1 MSNMMLYFHCQ
12 ERKSIILH
20 VQAIFS
26 RQRPNFFT
34 PWSNKPST
42 FFNHKLSTQPNMKSI
57 RPLLLTCSSFLL
69 FACGGNP
76 SSPVHT
82 EMPPPAYTPAATMQ
96 SFPGVRAN
104 YTIRNTASGF
114 AVSETATSKITMID
128 SGITSLQ
135 FADVS
140 VNLQI
145 AKKVSTISATN
156 VQKIEELYVAFFN
169 RVPDANGL
177 AYWIDQVAAG
187 ASINQVAETFYMAAL
202 NFPVETGYN
211 TAMSNG
217 DFIKIVYKNVLG
229 RTSVDQGGMDY
240 WSNSLVSGKE
250 TRASLVAS
258 ILYSAHTFKGN
269 KDYGYVADLLDNKLS
284 IADYFAIKQGLGYL
298 TDSDSITNGMKI
310 AAAVSQYETV
320 NAKKLIA
327 VGTDDSADIFTA
339 PVIAKPD
346 VAQILSH
353 AQACPEGS
361 SNDPGASSCFVGTAA
376 GTTSFGN
383 TACNL
388 SISDDGT
395 ISMVV
400 GINSYQFKKPYSV
413 SYLKSTAIASSPDA
427 YFSWILV
434 SGFLQSFSLDLK
446 SPGIK
451 RFSQTPSLTAEVKF
465 LTDFSKNVRCNFPLP
480 N

>member
-1 MSNMMLYFHCQ
+1 
-12 ERKSIILH
+12 
-20 VQAIFS
+20 
-26 RQRPNFFT
+26 
-34 PWSNKPST
+34 
-42 FFNHKLSTQPNMKSI
+42 
-57 RPLLLTCSSFLL
+57 
-69 FACGGNP
+69 
-76 SSPVHT
+76 
-82 EMPPPAYTPAATMQ
+82 MPPPAYAPAATTQ

-128 SGITSLQ
+128 SSITSLQ

-145 AKKVSTISATN
+145 AKKVGTISATN

-211 TAMSNG
+211 TAMSNS

-240 WSNSLVSGKE
+240 WNNSLISGKE
-250 TRASLVAS
+250 TRASLVAN
-258 ILYSAHTFKGN
+258 ILNSAHTFKGN
-269 KDYGYVADLLDNKLS
+269 AEYGYVADLLDNKLS

-298 TDSDSITNGMKI
+298 TDSDSITKGMKI

-327 VGTDDSADIFTA
+327 VGADATADIFTA
-339 PVIAKPD
+339 PVIVTPD
-346 VAQILSH
+346 VSQILSNV
-353 AQACPEGS
+353 QACPDGNSTDAS
-361 SNDPGASSCFVGTAA
+361 SSSCFKGAAA

-383 TACNL
+383 TACTL
-388 SISDDGT
+388 SVTDDGT

-400 GINSYQFKKPYSV
+400 GINSYQLKKPYNV
-413 SYLKSTAIASSPDA
+413 TYIKSTFSATTPNAYISIFQATNFASTT
-427 YFSWILV
+427 
-434 SGFLQSFSLDLK
+434 GQSFNFDLK
-446 SPGIK
+446 SPGVK
-451 RFSQTPSLTAEVKF
+451 AYSQTPSFTVEVKF
-465 LTDFSKNVRCNFPLP
+465 ISDSSKNVRCNFPLP

>member
-1 MSNMMLYFHCQ
+1 
-12 ERKSIILH
+12 
-20 VQAIFS
+20 
-26 RQRPNFFT
+26 
-34 PWSNKPST
+34 
-42 FFNHKLSTQPNMKSI
+42 MKSI

-82 EMPPPAYTPAATMQ
+82 EMPPPAYTPTATMQ
-96 SFPGVRAN
+96 SFPGLRAN

-240 WSNSLVSGKE
+240 WSNSLVS
-250 TRASLVAS
+250 
-258 ILYSAHTFKGN
+258 
-269 KDYGYVADLLDNKLS
+269 
-284 IADYFAIKQGLGYL
+284 
-298 TDSDSITNGMKI
+298 
-310 AAAVSQYETV
+310 
-320 NAKKLIA
+320 
-327 VGTDDSADIFTA
+327 
-339 PVIAKPD
+339 
-346 VAQILSH
+346 
-353 AQACPEGS
+353 
-361 SNDPGASSCFVGTAA
+361 
-376 GTTSFGN
+376 
-383 TACNL
+383 
-388 SISDDGT
+388 
-395 ISMVV
+395 
-400 GINSYQFKKPYSV
+400 
-413 SYLKSTAIASSPDA
+413 
-427 YFSWILV
+427 
-434 SGFLQSFSLDLK
+434 
-446 SPGIK
+446 
-451 RFSQTPSLTAEVKF
+451 
-465 LTDFSKNVRCNFPLP
+465 
-480 N
+480 